1 MFKANQIL
9 SNYCKVILLGIGF
22 VVFYS
27 SEVSAQEVRDCD
39 RDRHFEEEPGSH
51 ESEFAE
57 APFEEYKPEKVT
69 SSKPA
74 KSSVKERK
82 DNPIYKAGG
91 EQEAKKEE
99 MSTLSFNLFLYI
111 VDRFKED

>member
-9 SNYCKVILLGIGF
+9 SNYGKIFLLGIGF

-27 SEVSAQEVRDCD
+27 AEVSAQEVRDCD
-39 RDRHFEEEPGSH
+39 RDRHYEEEARSQEH
-51 ESEFAE
+51 EYAE
-57 APFEEYKPEKVT
+57 VPFEEYKPEKVT

-82 DNPIYKAGG
+82 ENPIYKSGG
-91 EQEAKKEE
+91 EQETKKEE